1 VLAAP
6 GSELLEIAGV
16 DGAKG
21 AAAQAAV
28 GAAVR
33 AKVASTAAIRVF
45 SFNLVTLSYGVG
57 AVKVRLA
64 VEVPL
69 FTVNV
74 EASCT

>member
-1 VLAAP
+1 MLAAP

-16 DGAKG
+16 DGANG

-45 SFNLVTLSYGVG
+45 SFNLVTLSYGATG

-69 FTVNV
+69 FTVNGV
-74 EASCT
+74 ES

>member
-1 VLAAP
+1 MLAAP

-21 AAAQAAV
+21 GKAQAAV

-45 SFNLVTLSYGVG
+45 SFNLVTLSYGTTG

-69 FTVNV
+69 FTDNGV
-74 EASCT
+74 ES

>member
-45 SFNLVTLSYGVG
+45 SFNLVTLSYGTTG

-69 FTVNV
+69 FTDNGV
-74 EASCT
+74 ES